1 MAATEAPAAQNK
13 NIVGRWI
20 ETGVISQKEHDG
32 IMDKIGKLSRDG
44 RRVPL
49 QYMLYEQLAMNDG
62 ELPEHLIN
70 GDTVIRQKK
79 KTIEQM
85 TPDVAAT
92 IYRLEDAALTV
103 ITDPQHE
110 LSEPTIQKSLAQQ
123 MARTI
128 RNTYPANR
136 DFTETVYPLKEGVA
150 DAAAK
155 QMANGTQDTFA
166 VLGEDGMMGV
176 FCTVRKQD
184 VLNRPHLIELGRT
197 GVDERYKHFLKEKG
211 LNMRGVSQLRLLQIF
226 FNREYRERFGDL
238 AKAVYSDMRIKAEDS
253 FDPNTGELLVPSG
266 RGVQSVFFGGLNR
279 KDAPVDLGMGVW
291 GVGWPY
297 DLAGLEPFLRN
308 GQWLD
313 QESFLQKLQQ
323 ETIWVPNEAARHIV
337 SSYLSSFTQDT
348 SVFNIRIAH
357 EHKSKM
363 ADKANPTVAFTNNGI
378 SVFSAIDVI
387 DATEE
392 VENITKGIVKKET
405 VMPLDEAIAQA
416 YATGSPYIETYVECT
431 TKGDLEQNQE
441 NISRLSERMQTLID
455 YGFVVTGF
463 TPSDKGNGGIRLT
476 FSLITKHGFAKGL
489 HAHNFPEKYYQGTRM
504 ERAIAAAEYALQN
517 LKDHSERSVLNA

>member
-1 MAATEAPAAQNK
+1 MAEIKSRTHNK
-13 NIVGRWI
+13 NIVQRWV
-20 ETGVISQKEHDG
+20 ETGVLTETEHTG
-32 IMDKIGKLSRDG
+32 IMNKVGVLMREN

-49 QYMLYEQLAMNDG
+49 QYSLYRELAMNNG
-62 ELPEHLIN
+62 ELPEHLID
-70 GDTVIRQKK
+70 GDTVVRQKK
-79 KTIEQM
+79 TSIEQM
-85 TPDVAAT
+85 VPDIAAT
-92 IYRLEDAALTV
+92 IHRLEEAALTV

-110 LSEPTIQKSLAQQ
+110 LADATIQRSMAQQ

-128 RNTYPANR
+128 RNTYPANAQ
-136 DFTETVYPLKEGVA
+136 FTETVYPLKEGVA

-197 GVDERYKHFLKEKG
+197 GVDERYKTFLKEKG

-226 FNREYRERFGDL
+226 FNKEYRERFGDMT
-238 AKAVYSDMRIKAEDS
+238 KAVYSDMRIKAEDS
-253 FDPNTGELLVPSG
+253 FDQATRELLVPSG
-266 RGVQSVFFGGLNR
+266 RGVQSVFFGGINR
-279 KDAPVDLGMGVW
+279 EDAPVDLGMGVW

-313 QESFLQKLQQ
+313 QEKFLAGLQN
-323 ETIWVPNEAARHIV
+323 ETIWVPNEAAQYIV
-337 SSYLSSFTQDT
+337 RSYLSSFTPDT
-348 SVFNIRIAH
+348 SVFNIRVVH
-357 EHKSKM
+357 EHKNQ
-363 ADKANPTVAFTNNGI
+363 KATKENPSVSLTYNGN

-392 VENITKGIVKKET
+392 VEKLTAGVVKKDSI
-405 VMPLDEAIAQA
+405 MPLDEAIRKA
-416 YATGSPYIETYVECT
+416 YEGGAPFIETYVECT
-431 TKGDLEQNQE
+431 TSGELEQNQE

-489 HAHNFPEKYYQGTRM
+489 HAHHLPKKYYSGNRM
-504 ERAIAAAEYALQN
+504 EGAIAAAEWALEN
-517 LKDHSERSVLNA
+517 LKSHSENSVLNA